1 MEQRDRKHATTH
13 ASRAHMTGGIAGD
26 FIRHDWQGFHWCSR
40 WNMSGE
46 TVLFRLTAEA
56 GKFKDFQDLRVFR
69 NYRLSR

>member
-1 MEQRDRKHATTH
+1 
-13 ASRAHMTGGIAGD
+13 MTGGIAGD
-26 FIRHDWQGFHWCSR
+26 FIHHDWQGFHWCSR
-40 WNMSGE
+40 WNMSDE